1 MEAARRLR
9 KCRGWYSPEMKKIVY
24 AAIAA
29 AFLAGAVSCKFTHAE
44 KELEKPGVSVEN
56 GAIIVSVPK
65 RKKTD
70 YINVFRRAAGMEAQ
84 KVNIGQITPGE
95 EDSMLSYTF
104 RDALV
109 ASGQK
114 YQYALRYK
122 VRSSYMMTDWSAGV
136 TALSA
141 AATAPAAAVGGG
153 AKLVFDA
160 DAKRLTLSG
169 GTLTPSDAAALAEY
183 TLKIALKTD
192 KKSTLFTLPA
202 AKGTGLADGA
212 VLELGSILSADFF
225 DTEITFI
232 GFVLLWKKRILQ
244 TTTR

>member
-1 MEAARRLR
+1 MPRLVFSREEINTPDATHWGLKPSARI
-9 KCRGWYSPEMKKIVY
+9 KEYIMKKIVY

-29 AFLAGAVSCKFTHAE
+29 
-44 KELEKPGVSVEN
+44 
-56 GAIIVSVPK
+56 
-65 RKKTD
+65 
-70 YINVFRRAAGMEAQ
+70 
-84 KVNIGQITPGE
+84 
-95 EDSMLSYTF
+95 
-104 RDALV
+104 
-109 ASGQK
+109 
-114 YQYALRYK
+114 
-122 VRSSYMMTDWSAGV
+122 
-136 TALSA
+136 
-141 AATAPAAAVGGG
+141 APAAAVGGG

-202 AKGTGLADGA
+202 GKGTGLADGA

-232 GFVLLWKKRILQ
+232 GFVFALEEKDTANDYTVHHWTIPVALPVVEGAGKVTGQLRSLWRRLARLR
-244 TTTR
+244 TRCCGV